1 MSGADVELR
10 HLRAFAAVAR
20 HGSFSGAAREL
31 LITQPALSRTVA
43 QLEAALGVRL
53 LDRLPRHVRPTEAG
67 AEFLAQ
73 AEEVLAAFDHALA
86 VARRASVLRLGFS
99 WLLPDPWAQEA
110 IRRFEQTGGAT
121 VQLVRCDDPL
131 RDLRL
136 RAIDVA
142 LLRGTTTPPA
152 PARAVPLYEESRI
165 AVCAQDCELAR
176 LPHLNWADVP
186 AWPLVVNTVSGTTG
200 PWSWPV
206 DQQPDRVIETTN
218 FDEWLESVAAN
229 RGIGIVP
236 EAARRRIH
244 HPGLCFVP
252 LVDAP
257 LTPVA
262 LAYLPDTQPGLVR
275 RFIAATTSAVATG

>member
-1 MSGADVELR
+1 MSSADIELR

-20 HGSFSGAAREL
+20 HGSFSRAAGEL

-53 LDRLPRHVRPTEAG
+53 LDRSPRHVQPTAAG

-73 AEEVLAAFDHALA
+73 AEKALAAFDHALA
-86 VARRASVLRLGFS
+86 VARGQSVLRLGFS

-110 IRRFEQTGGAT
+110 IRRFERTGDAT
-121 VQLVRCDDPL
+121 IQLVRCDDPL

-152 PARAVPLYEESRI
+152 PARAVLLYEEPRI

-176 LPHLNWADVP
+176 HTHLNWADVS

-200 PWSWPV
+200 PWSWPAG
-206 DQQPDRVIETTN
+206 QRPDRVIETTN
-218 FDEWLESVAAN
+218 FDEWLESVAAG

-244 HPGLCFVP
+244 HPALRFVP
-252 LVDAP
+252 LEDAP
-257 LTPVA
+257 LIPVA
-262 LAYLPDTQPGLVR
+262 LAYLPDNRPSLMR
-275 RFIAATTSAVATG
+275 RFITAATSAVATE